1 MKLMTKELEK
11 ALPPISSTDGQGGD
25 AIIHAKFFD
34 PTGSWTWYATEYDPK
49 EKIFFGLVHGWDE
62 ELGYFGL
69 DELESVELPFG
80 LGIERDKSWKAKPLR
95 EVITNK
101 AYIGE

>member
-1 MKLMTKELEK
+1 MRQ
-11 ALPPISSTDGQGGD
+11 STT
-25 AIIHAKFFD
+25 HKKK
-34 PTGSWTWYATEYDPK
+34 Y
-49 EKIFFGLVHGWDE
+49 FFGLVHGWDE

-69 DELESVELPFG
+69 EELESVELQFG

-95 EVITNK
+95 EVIQNK